1 MAKDLNRHE
10 CIARVVSDPEIRF
23 TQEGKAVASL
33 RVVCNETWK
42 DKNTGQKQ
50 ERAEWINYVA
60 FEPLSKVI
68 ADYVK
73 KGSRLYLSGSLRTRQ
88 WEKDGIKRYSTEIIA
103 NDLQM
108 LDSAQRSA
116 DSSKVERPEL
126 GRGSPSDQSRNEQP
140 GFDDFE
146 DSEIPF

>member
-10 CIARVVSDPEIRF
+10 CIARVASDPEIRF
-23 TQEGKAVASL
+23 TQEGKAVARL

-60 FEPLSKVI
+60 FEPLSNVI

-88 WEKDGIKRYSTEIIA
+88 WEKDGIKRYATEIVVY
-103 NDLQM
+103 DMQM
-108 LDSAQRSA
+108 LDS
-116 DSSKVERPEL
+116 KPE
-126 GRGSPSDQSRNEQP
+126 GSTAPAPESQGAMNEAA
-140 GFDDFE
+140 GDDFFDD
-146 DSEIPF
+146 SIPF